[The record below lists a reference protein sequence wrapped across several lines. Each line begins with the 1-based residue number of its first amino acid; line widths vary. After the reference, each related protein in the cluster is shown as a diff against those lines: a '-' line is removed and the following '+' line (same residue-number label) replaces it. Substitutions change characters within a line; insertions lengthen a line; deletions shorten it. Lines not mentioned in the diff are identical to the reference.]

1 MTFQNRHN
9 VKCNVWILFV
19 FVSEAE
25 DKSPSLPGSRLQVEN
40 VPKFSVTNQQQ
51 NECNYSVNTDI
62 NNVIGNMFSNSIKKK
77 QFTWCHVTLL
87 SIVIVCEELRHRNK
101 KLHTS
106 QIKYSEDLFLRWLI
120 LDSFQW
126 DSHRMAEMHNS
137 KIFTCKY
144 FQRMMYSQSS
154 PGQADSFYQ
163 ANGQDPGYYG
173 SNPDLIPITN
183 CELPHLIEL
192 GTNLRE
198 VSTIT
203 EKAPPS
209 PS

>member
-1 MTFQNRHN
+1 MF
-9 VKCNVWILFV
+9 
-19 FVSEAE
+19 
-25 DKSPSLPGSRLQVEN
+25 SRPL
-40 VPKFSVTNQQQ
+40 Q

-62 NNVIGNMFSNSIKKK
+62 NNVIGNMFSNSIKKNSL
-77 QFTWCHVTLL
+77 HDVTLHYCKL
-87 SIVIVCEELRHRNK
+87 SLCVVCEELRHRNK

-106 QIKYSEDLFLRWLI
+106 QMKYSDLFLRWLI

>member
-1 MTFQNRHN
+1 M
-9 VKCNVWILFV
+9 
-19 FVSEAE
+19 SETE

-40 VPKFSVTNQQQ
+40 VPKFSVTNQHVFKF
-51 NECNYSVNTDI
+51 YK
-62 NNVIGNMFSNSIKKK
+62 NS

-101 KLHTS
+101 KQHTS

-183 CELPHLIEL
+183 CELAHLIEL